1 MIGGSSATP
10 RSVALT
16 LDFPPSYILGPM
28 YLPTHARPK
37 DLGLFALNPVAQLML
52 MVAWLLTSVL
62 VGRAEAAEEAVAD
75 SVRKYRFLAKTAGD
89 RKDYPA
95 AIDYYRR
102 FLELKPDDQR
112 GHYRLGRVFYESR
125 DLSSAWSSLDE
136 ALRLDS
142 THVNTNLVLFRVLN
156 EQGIADSAA
165 LCLERVLAKRPAD
178 NANRRLLADQ
188 YRRRNCTQQALGH
201 YTQLAANLPGDSELV
216 EIISVLYEALGEAAL
231 ALEWRQKLLTET
243 AGVTAA
249 DQRESLDAM
258 ARLQEQIGDVDAA
271 AATLLRL
278 AQVDPVSGYA
288 YYNRIAAMAE
298 TVDRNDLRQRG
309 LEGMVQANPKD
320 LDSVA
325 ILAEM
330 RLTDGDL
337 VAVRR
342 LLTGGLGV
350 DPKHSRLQLLNGD
363 LLAREGAEDAAIA
376 AFEIAKKDPSWER
389 VAQQR
394 IWNLRPPET
403 EEERLKR
410 AFFGGGEAQENTG
423 DTK

>member
-1 MIGGSSATP
+1 
-10 RSVALT
+10 
-16 LDFPPSYILGPM
+16 M

-95 AIDYYRR
+95 AVDYYRR

-178 NANRRLLADQ
+178 NVNRRLLADQ

-216 EIISVLYEALGEAAL
+216 EIISVLYEALGEAA
-231 ALEWRQKLLTET
+231 
-243 AGVTAA
+243 
-249 DQRESLDAM
+249 
-258 ARLQEQIGDVDAA
+258 
-271 AATLLRL
+271 
-278 AQVDPVSGYA
+278 
-288 YYNRIAAMAE
+288 
-298 TVDRNDLRQRG
+298 
-309 LEGMVQANPKD
+309 
-320 LDSVA
+320 
-325 ILAEM
+325 
-330 RLTDGDL
+330 
-337 VAVRR
+337 
-342 LLTGGLGV
+342 
-350 DPKHSRLQLLNGD
+350 
-363 LLAREGAEDAAIA
+363 
-376 AFEIAKKDPSWER
+376 
-389 VAQQR
+389 
-394 IWNLRPPET
+394 
-403 EEERLKR
+403 
-410 AFFGGGEAQENTG
+410 
-423 DTK
+423 